1 MRKLSSL
8 LLGLHETPPYS
19 NARWCT
25 WVVVGV
31 GSLPMAAVDV
41 CSWLLFLAVLVNQA
55 GRVMIPAVK
64 TSVLADPAFGN
75 GS

>member
-1 MRKLSSL
+1 
-8 LLGLHETPPYS
+8 
-19 NARWCT
+19 
-25 WVVVGV
+25 
-31 GSLPMAAVDV
+31 MAAVDV